1 MSTKNVL
8 AALGDTNTLITLGLE
23 VAGEIVPLGKALV
36 RGIRSIGGSTDTTT
50 YELLLVADSTEL
62 DAISTL
68 ALADLAAINGELA
81 KLGKAPVIPIDSG
94 SSEPPKPPILIAPG
108 GTDPRAGSTSQV
120 PDPAVSA
127 APAQASAPTQV
138 ASSDAV
144 SGSEPAPASAVI
156 EMPAGGNSA
165 VVGDT
170 GDHGAI
176 GDLGSN
182 TPAVK
187 SS

>member
-23 VAGEIVPLGKALV
+23 VAEEIVPLGKALV
-36 RGIRSIGGSTDTTT
+36 RGIRSIGGTTDTTT
-50 YELLLVADSTEL
+50 YELLLVADSAEL
-62 DAISTL
+62 DAIATL

-81 KLGKAPVIPIDSG
+81 KLGKPPVIPIDSTG
-94 SSEPPKPPILIAPG
+94 ASEPPKPPIIIAPG
-108 GTDPRAGSTSQV
+108 GTDPRAGPTPQV
-120 PDPAVSA
+120 PVPAVSA

-138 ASSDAV
+138 ASSDAD
-144 SGSEPAPASAVI
+144 SGSAPAPAAA
-156 EMPAGGNSA
+156 EDATGGTSA
-165 VVGDT
+165 VVGET

>member
-50 YELLLVADSTEL
+50 YELLLVADSAEL
-62 DAISTL
+62 DAIATL

-81 KLGKAPVIPIDSG
+81 KLGKPPVVPIDSG
-94 SSEPPKPPILIAPG
+94 ASAWPTPPIIIAPG
-108 GTDPRAGSTSQV
+108 GTDPRAGSAPQV
-120 PDPAVSA
+120 PVPAG
-127 APAQASAPTQV
+127 APTQV
-138 ASSDAV
+138 ASSDAP
-144 SGSEPAPASAVI
+144 SGSAPAPGAA
-156 EMPAGGNSA
+156 EDATGGTSA
-165 VVGDT
+165 VVGET